1 MSLGKEIQEQL
12 EKAATDPHVPARVR
26 SALNDWRAVDQRF
39 NEWVLREAKARL
51 TREQLIDDVVEQD
64 ADGFDA
70 TGEAW
75 LNYQAQPTP
84 ESEAVLLR
92 ALAEWSETQ
101 TRLMQKYAG

>member
-12 EKAATDPHVPARVR
+12 EKAATDPHVPGRVR
-26 SALNDWRAVDQRF
+26 SALDAWRAVDQRF
-39 NEWVLREAKARL
+39 NEWVLREAKVRL
-51 TREQLIDDVVEQD
+51 TQEQLIDDVVEQD

-75 LNYQAQPTP
+75 LNYQAHPTP

-92 ALAEWSETQ
+92 ALFDWDATRI
-101 TRLMQKYAG
+101 RLMQKYAG